1 MCADERCRLRIAE
14 LYKYWLPAQAKWLI
28 AASLDKVEQLPS
40 SDNHKNAINQER
52 CTMASA
58 HTGQAFVCP
67 GQGSQSVGMG
77 HALYSEFAEAREV
90 FDAVDDALGEKLS
103 ALMFNGP
110 EDALTLTRN
119 AQPGLMAVSVA
130 VVRVLE
136 ARSGRSLATLADYVA
151 GHSLGEYSAL
161 AAAGALDVGAAARLL
176 RLRGEAMQTAVP
188 VGEGAMAA
196 ILGLSL
202 AAVQTVAADAARD
215 SGAVCDVA
223 NDNAEGQVVVSGAR
237 AAVERAVALAKESGA
252 KRSILLPVS
261 APFHCA
267 LMAPAAE
274 TMAATLAA
282 AELQAPSVPVIANV
296 AAAPIS
302 NPDDIRSSLVAQVTG
317 MVRWRESILWMAQN
331 GINKVVEVGSGKV
344 LSGMNKR
351 IEKSLGSAALSDP
364 ETITAFIAELDC

>member
-1 MCADERCRLRIAE
+1 MCADERCRLRIAG

-40 SDNHKNAINQER
+40 SDSHKNAINQER

-119 AQPGLMAVSVA
+119 AQPGLMAVSIA

-136 ARSGRSLATLADYVA
+136 ARSGRSLATMADYVA

-274 TMAATLAA
+274 TMAAALAA

-364 ETITAFIAELDC
+364 ETITAFIAELD

>member
-1 MCADERCRLRIAE
+1 
-14 LYKYWLPAQAKWLI
+14 
-28 AASLDKVEQLPS
+28 
-40 SDNHKNAINQER
+40 
-52 CTMASA
+52 MASA

-274 TMAATLAA
+274 TMAAALAA

>member
-1 MCADERCRLRIAE
+1 MCADERCRLRIAG

-40 SDNHKNAINQER
+40 SDSHKNAINQER

-136 ARSGRSLATLADYVA
+136 ARSGRSLATMADYVA

-274 TMAATLAA
+274 TMAAALAA

>member
-1 MCADERCRLRIAE
+1 MCADERCRLRIAG

-40 SDNHKNAINQER
+40 SDSHKNAINQER

-136 ARSGRSLATLADYVA
+136 ARSGRSLATMADYVA

-188 VGEGAMAA
+188 VGVGAMAA

-274 TMAATLAA
+274 TMAAALAA

>member
-1 MCADERCRLRIAE
+1 MCADERCRLRMAG

-40 SDNHKNAINQER
+40 SDSHKNAINQER

-274 TMAATLAA
+274 TMAAALAA

-331 GINKVVEVGSGKV
+331 GINKVVEVGSGKI

>member
-1 MCADERCRLRIAE
+1 MCADERCRLRIAG

-40 SDNHKNAINQER
+40 SDSHKNAINQER

-274 TMAATLAA
+274 TMAAALAA

>member
-1 MCADERCRLRIAE
+1 
-14 LYKYWLPAQAKWLI
+14 
-28 AASLDKVEQLPS
+28 
-40 SDNHKNAINQER
+40 
-52 CTMASA
+52 MASA

-90 FDAVDDALGEKLS
+90 FDAVDDALSEKLS

-110 EDALTLTRN
+110 EDALTLTSN

-136 ARSGRSLATLADYVA
+136 ARSGRSLATMADYVA

-202 AAVQTVAADAARD
+202 AAAQTVAADAARD

-237 AAVERAVALAKESGA
+237 AAVERAIALAKESGA

-274 TMAATLAA
+274 TMAAALAA

-296 AAAPIS
+296 AASPIS
-302 NPDDIRSSLVAQVTG
+302 NPDAIRSSLVAQVTG

-331 GINKVVEVGSGKV
+331 GIHKVVEVGSGKV

-351 IEKSLGSAALSDP
+351 IEKSLGGAALSDP

>member
-1 MCADERCRLRIAE
+1 MCADERCRLRIAG

-40 SDNHKNAINQER
+40 SDSHKNAINQER

-119 AQPGLMAVSVA
+119 AQPGVMAVSVA

-136 ARSGRSLATLADYVA
+136 ARSGRSLATMADYVA

-188 VGEGAMAA
+188 FGEGAMAA

-202 AAVQTVAADAARD
+202 AAVQTVAVDAARD

-274 TMAATLAA
+274 TMAAALAA

-364 ETITAFIAELDC
+364 ETITAFIAELD